1 MSNLSSGMLE
11 VRRNA
16 RVKELGKLGPVLC
29 GSLAT
34 IKVTCGNANCKC
46 ARGEKH
52 TSNILTKKV
61 GGKSKAIY
69 VPTEML
75 EDARIWTE
83 NFKKAKRLMKEISDY
98 NEKILRKHVKVKRAK
113 KRNLAVASRKSLKK

>member
-1 MSNLSSGMLE
+1 MSNMSSGILE

-16 RVKELGKLGPVLC
+16 KVKELGKIGPVLC
-29 GSLAT
+29 GCLVT
-34 IKVTCGNANCKC
+34 IKVRCGNASCKC

-61 GGKSKAIY
+61 AGKSKSIY

-75 EDARIWTE
+75 EEARNWTE
-83 NFKKAKRLMKEISDY
+83 NFKKAKRLMKEISHY
-98 NEKILRKHVKVKRAK
+98 NEKILKKYVKVKRSRK
-113 KRNLAVASRKSLKK
+113 KNLAAASRESHKK